1 VIAFI
6 EVLGQLGARVWV
18 VFERMDEVRMRPSF
32 TGWVCPLWLDAL
44 Q

>member
-1 VIAFI
+1 V
-6 EVLGQLGARVWV
+6 
-18 VFERMDEVRMRPSF
+18 RMDEVRMRLSF